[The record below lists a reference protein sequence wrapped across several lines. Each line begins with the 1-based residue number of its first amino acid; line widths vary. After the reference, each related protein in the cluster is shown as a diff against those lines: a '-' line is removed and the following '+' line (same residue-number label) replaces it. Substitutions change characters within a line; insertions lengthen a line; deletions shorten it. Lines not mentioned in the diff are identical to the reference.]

1 MQGINSE
8 QAGKLDPSTSEQKL
22 VKIQEKEQA
31 MTKVMARLPINEEL
45 YANMLAELKVVAQE
59 RAELERDYLELKLED
74 NPNAV
79 LGEAEND
86 KRRKRYRVR

>member
-59 RAELERDYLELKLED
+59 RAELERDYLELKLKD

-86 KRRKRYRVR
+86 KRRKRYRV

>member
-1 MQGINSE
+1 LQGINSE

-59 RAELERDYLELKLED
+59 RAELERDYLELKLKD

-86 KRRKRYRVR
+86 KRRKRYRV